1 MTIFDLNNEELI
13 KSFEFQCIY
22 IKPSYL
28 SGPVSIKNEIEKI
41 KIKYQFINNHL
52 KKLKINKEIQNE

>member
-1 MTIFDLNNEELI
+1 MKIFELNNEELI

-41 KIKYQFINNHL
+41 KIKYQFIN
-52 KKLKINKEIQNE
+52 

>member
-1 MTIFDLNNEELI
+1 MNIFELNNEELI

-41 KIKYQFINNHL
+41 KIKYQFIKNNL
-52 KKLKINKEIQNE
+52 KKLKIN

>member
-1 MTIFDLNNEELI
+1 MKIFELNNEELI

-41 KIKYQFINNHL
+41 KIKYQFVKNNL
-52 KKLKINKEIQNE
+52 KKLKIN

>member
-1 MTIFDLNNEELI
+1 MKIFELNNEELI